1 VRIDPT
7 CARIVLLEAGP
18 RVLPSF
24 PPALSER
31 AARDLR
37 ELGVEV
43 RTGCRVDD
51 VDADGIT
58 VGSERLWASSVF
70 WAAGVRANSLTFD
83 PPVTSDRAGRLTVR
97 EDFSLVDRPCAFAVG
112 DVAAFQVEPGTMATI
127 GRNRAVGDLKYVHL
141 AGRVAWIAWLFVHV
155 LQLVGFRNRASV
167 ITQWAWN
174 YLFSR
179 RESRLITEPRWQLG
193 EEH

>member
-1 VRIDPT
+1 MRIDPT
-7 CARIVLLEAGP
+7 RARIVLLEAGP

-37 ELGVEV
+37 ELV

-70 WAAGVRANSLTFD
+70 WAAGVRANSL
-83 PPVTSDRAGRLTVR
+83 SY
-97 EDFSLVDRPCAFAVG
+97 
-112 DVAAFQVEPGTMATI
+112 
-127 GRNRAVGDLKYVHL
+127 N
-141 AGRVAWIAWLFVHV
+141 FV
-155 LQLVGFRNRASV
+155 
-167 ITQWAWN
+167 
-174 YLFSR
+174 
-179 RESRLITEPRWQLG
+179 
-193 EEH
+193 